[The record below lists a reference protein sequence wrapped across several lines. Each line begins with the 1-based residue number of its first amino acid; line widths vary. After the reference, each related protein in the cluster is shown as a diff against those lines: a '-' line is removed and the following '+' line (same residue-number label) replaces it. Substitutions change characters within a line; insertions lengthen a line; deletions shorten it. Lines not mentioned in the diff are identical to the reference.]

1 VNRFFKAM
9 SWYGSGRVRL
19 VRDGEPVRLRYDVDR
34 VLLGVESRE
43 DGEVSMG
50 KAELARVRILEEWVR
65 LLVERGRDECK
76 EG

>member
-1 VNRFFKAM
+1 MNKFFKAM

-19 VRDGEPVRLRYDVDR
+19 VRDGEPVRLWYDVDR

-50 KAELARVRILEEWVR
+50 KA
-65 LLVERGRDECK
+65 
-76 EG
+76 